1 MASDADNG
9 MDRVRRGH
17 GDGGGEP
24 TVVSERIAEHLR
36 QMILD
41 DRLLPGER
49 IRQEA
54 IAEEFGASRLPVR
67 EALRILE
74 SEGLTELKANSGA
87 RVSRMDLAECQAVY
101 KIRERIEPLALSESI
116 PNLTE
121 ADFEELERIQSEI
134 ARSSDD
140 LPRFLALDR
149 ELHLLTYSGC
159 RIQQLDAM
167 VHRFWNTT
175 QHYRRAFVR
184 LAGPGQA
191 WIVNAEHGL
200 LIEAIKNRDAT
211 EAERILTG
219 HIRRTRVQ
227 LAQHPELFED
237 RSAKRSRTSR

>member
-1 MASDADNG
+1 MTAANGASPT
-9 MDRVRRGH
+9 
-17 GDGGGEP
+17 EP
-24 TVVSERIAEHLR
+24 TVASERIADELR
-36 QMILD
+36 RMILD

-54 IAEEFGASRLPVR
+54 IAEELGASRVPVR

-74 SEGLTELKANSGA
+74 SEGLTVLKANSGA
-87 RVSRMDLAECQAVY
+87 RVSRLDLAECQAVY

-116 PNLTE
+116 PNLTD
-121 ADFEELERIQSEI
+121 ADIEELERIQSEI
-134 ARSSDD
+134 ESFSGD
-140 LPRFLALDR
+140 LARFLALDR

-159 RIQQLDAM
+159 RIQQLNAM

-184 LAGPGQA
+184 LAGPGQE

-200 LIEAIKNRDAT
+200 LLEAIKNRDVT

-237 RSAKRSRTSR
+237 PGAKRPRRRS

>member
-1 MASDADNG
+1 MSHANG
-9 MDRVRRGH
+9 AALS
-17 GDGGGEP
+17 EP
-24 TVVSERIAEHLR
+24 TVASERIAEHLR
-36 QMILD
+36 HMILD

-49 IRQEA
+49 IPQEA
-54 IAEEFGASRLPVR
+54 IAEELGTSRLPVR

-74 SEGLTELKANSGA
+74 SEGLTVLKANSGA
-87 RVSRMDLAECQAVY
+87 RVSRMDLAECEAVY

-116 PNLTE
+116 PHLTD
-121 ADFEELERIQSEI
+121 ADLDELARIQTEI
-134 ARSSDD
+134 EASSGDI
-140 LPRFLALDR
+140 PRFLALDR

-159 RIQQLDAM
+159 RIPQLTAM

-200 LIEAIKNRDAT
+200 LIEAIRNRDT
-211 EAERILTG
+211 VEAERILTG

-227 LAQHPELFED
+227 LAQHPELFQD
-237 RSAKRSRTSR
+237 HAAKRTRPRR